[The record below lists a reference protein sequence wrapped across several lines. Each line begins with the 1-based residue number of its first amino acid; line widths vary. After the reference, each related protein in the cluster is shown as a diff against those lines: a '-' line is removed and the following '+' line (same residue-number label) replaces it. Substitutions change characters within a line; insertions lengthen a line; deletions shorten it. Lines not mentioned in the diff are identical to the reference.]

1 MSEKEVFKELE
12 GLIKTLDKRIENK
25 VYSLIVKVL
34 NTKFAVLSLHLA
46 FASILLVAI
55 FYMNDRTIKSSVKE
69 SMIKQ
74 TEAIKV
80 VEAGIA
86 VNNKA
91 IKKLSKDMKSLIKM
105 HEKKDKREPSS
116 LANLTSL

>member
-1 MSEKEVFKELE
+1 MSDKEVFKTLE
-12 GLIKTLDKRIENK
+12 GLIESLDKRIENK
-25 VYSLIVKVL
+25 VYALIVKVL
-34 NTKFAVLSLHLA
+34 NTKFAILSLHLA

-55 FYMNDRTIKSSVKE
+55 FYMNDRTIKSSLKE

-80 VEAGIA
+80 VEAGIT

-91 IKKLSKDMKSLIKM
+91 IKKLSKDMKALIRM
-105 HEKKDKREPSS
+105 HNEKPNREPDSVKM
-116 LANLTSL
+116 TSL